1 MTHLFFPIIDNGMQ
15 LSRTSW
21 GMSLAIACAS
31 VLRPYKLSFERLS
44 FPYPTEA
51 MNLAT
56 HSFRKSGADE
66 MIVIDT
72 DVEFEPHHLDSL
84 LSHDLPLVFGLYPI
98 KRPGLHWPAMP
109 LEGDLAPFACDGRPN
124 LREVARVARGF
135 MRVHRSVFD
144 RIEERGI
151 VEKEVCN
158 QTGEEMSIFWKCLP
172 GGGSEDFA
180 FCDLWRSIGGR
191 VMVDNSIRT
200 RHEGSASYPI
210 EATFNRE
217 AFDKLNAA

>member
-1 MTHLFFPIIDNGMQ
+1 MG
-15 LSRTSW
+15 LSRTAW
-21 GMSLAIACAS
+21 GVSLAMACAS
-31 VLRPYKLSFERLS
+31 VLRPYKLSFDPIS
-44 FPYPTEA
+44 FAYPDDA
-51 MNLAT
+51 MNIAT
-56 HSFRKSGADE
+56 HNFRKSGANE
-66 MIVIDT
+66 LIVIDT
-72 DVEFEPHHLDSL
+72 DIEFEPFHLESL
-84 LSHDLPLVFGLYPI
+84 LSHDLPLVFGLYPK

-144 RIEERGI
+144 QLEPY
-151 VEKEVCN
+151 VKKEVCN

-180 FCDLWRSIGGR
+180 FCDLWRSIGGK

-210 EATFNRE
+210 EATFDR
-217 AFDKLNAA
+217 ATFDKLNAA